1 MERLEDWNDIT
12 FDEAIKEIKSLRQSL
27 GGAVQNA
34 ECREEKK
41 DKEIERRRKA
51 LKEIKFM
58 AQNWFANRV
67 WMEGMTASEVRIW
80 LKQHEDR
87 LPYPVRLEDG
97 VDWVHLDCRNAG
109 VKVYIFNP

>member
-41 DKEIERRRKA
+41 DKEIERLIEIIKNRERQIFDLYIKIFPRDAWVDAEQA
-51 LKEIKFM
+51 LMRIYE
-58 AQNWFANRV
+58 
-67 WMEGMTASEVRIW
+67 EGTS
-80 LKQHEDR
+80 
-87 LPYPVRLEDG
+87 P
-97 VDWVHLDCRNAG
+97 
-109 VKVYIFNP
+109 

>member
-41 DKEIERRRKA
+41 DKEIERLKKEKEWLINNIVAINGNKKWVEKVMQQA
-51 LKEIKFM
+51 LKGE
-58 AQNWFANRV
+58 
-67 WMEGMTASEVRIW
+67 
-80 LKQHEDR
+80 
-87 LPYPVRLEDG
+87 
-97 VDWVHLDCRNAG
+97 
-109 VKVYIFNP
+109 